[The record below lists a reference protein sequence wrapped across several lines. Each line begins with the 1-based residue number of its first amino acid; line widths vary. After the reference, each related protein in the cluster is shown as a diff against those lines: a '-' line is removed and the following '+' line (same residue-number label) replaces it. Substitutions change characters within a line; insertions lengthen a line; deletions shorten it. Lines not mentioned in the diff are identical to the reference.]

1 MVNFVALLRGIN
13 VNGVKIEMVKLQQAF
28 ESIGLQ
34 NVKTVLA
41 TGNVVF
47 QTDRLDKVELKE
59 EIERMLCEVF
69 SYEAWIVLIG
79 EKEVM
84 EMVQQYPF
92 DETNKDRNP
101 YLIFSADSEVLKM
114 LSKLPFDQV
123 EERIQLGNSV
133 LYWYVKKGETLSSP
147 FGKEIG
153 KSKYKPYITSRNI
166 RTMHKVLK
174 LF

>member
-1 MVNFVALLRGIN
+1 MVLKL
-13 VNGVKIEMVKLQQAF
+13 KWLKLQQAF

-79 EKEVM
+79 EKEIM

-114 LSKLPFDQV
+114 S
-123 EERIQLGNSV
+123 IQAA
-133 LYWYVKKGETLSSP
+133 
-147 FGKEIG
+147 F
-153 KSKYKPYITSRNI
+153 
-166 RTMHKVLK
+166 
-174 LF
+174 